1 MIRATARVGGSQR
14 TDLPPASGGKSLTSQ
29 KKLAES
35 RDESISAQL
44 AKSLRY
50 GASGDGQGLFGEGSS
65 LNPRANLSEGDIS

>member
-1 MIRATARVGGSQR
+1 VEVSEQICRLRPVEE
-14 TDLPPASGGKSLTSQ
+14 SLTSQ